1 MIIIA
6 SSASSHGDTG
16 IMLLCF
22 ALLCIA
28 LICFALLR
36 FALLCIALHC
46 FNLLCIALLCIA
58 LLCFVWHCFA
68 FLCCCFALLCFAE
81 HETTSSTALWK
92 AAVYL
97 AHQAEGRPES
107 IPKICL
113 TMFSITTSDVS
124 AFLSPLIFQ
133 ETSDAGPSKW

>member
-1 MIIIA
+1 
-6 SSASSHGDTG
+6 
-16 IMLLCF
+16 LLCF
-22 ALLCIA
+22 ALLC
-28 LICFALLR
+28 FAS
-36 FALLCIALHC
+36 FG
-46 FNLLCIALLCIA
+46 IALLS
-58 LLCFVWHCFA
+58 FA
-68 FLCCCFALLCFAE
+68 VALLCFAE

-97 AHQAEGRPES
+97 AHQAEDRPES